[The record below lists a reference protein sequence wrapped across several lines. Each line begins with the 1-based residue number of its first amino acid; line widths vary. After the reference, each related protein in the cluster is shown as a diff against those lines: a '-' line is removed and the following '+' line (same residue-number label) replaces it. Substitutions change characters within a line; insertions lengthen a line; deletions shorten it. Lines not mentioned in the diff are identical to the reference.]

1 MAGRGRRV
9 AVTLI
14 VLAVVLSVGR
24 WSSVFLTERLWEASV
39 SEAVAV
45 AGARRA
51 LYSVA
56 LELLGLVVAIVW
68 LVLHLGIAA
77 QTALPDYP
85 PPEREYVQVWP
96 ARLPR
101 WTLLAAAA
109 LAAVLLGGGG
119 SGWLDH
125 LLLARSGVRLGV
137 PDPLLG
143 EDLGV
148 FVGAV
153 PLWLELQARAVALA
167 AAALA
172 GVVLLHITGGTIRVA
187 ERRIAIAPAA
197 RGHVAVVLAALA
209 AALAWGCFLEPF
221 RLAAGLR
228 GPLLTSE
235 FLLRSLVSQI
245 EAGVG
250 AAAAL
255 LSLLW
260 WAGLRGLATF
270 AVWALFALVSLAG
283 RVLPLHTE
291 AAVAAPGWQAAARAL
306 DSVAFALGG
315 AEAAPPTSR
324 TAASALIPTLWDE
337 PMLAPAVGDS
347 GSLSG
352 ASRGWIIA
360 GGAPRPVWFA
370 VRDARGEASALL
382 ALADDQVSP
391 TGRILF
397 WREGDST
404 PQPDLRG
411 YRELPAH
418 ALRPGAPEIEVAA
431 GSHGVVLSGWI
442 KRLMLAWALQHPP
455 VLSARSGIRVA
466 WRLDP
471 AVRLRAVAPFAHW
484 TPPRPRPLKRG
495 LVWVSDGLLSAGVFP
510 SSARVPWAGGVV
522 SMVRPGFFGVV
533 DAESG
538 SVRIFRNDPADSVA
552 AAWARITEP
561 LIEPP
566 SAVPA
571 ELRTP
576 RSLPEELLIAQAHA
590 LEGPGWGA
598 GRLERAAG
606 SGGSAAGLAGF
617 APPPAPGGGEAV
629 VPFMDE
635 TSRDIRTLLLARAS
649 AEGDSVRLLRIEDS
663 TRRIE
668 SAAGLKARWDRFP
681 FRAQLQ
687 DSVRATGGVP
697 EQGRV
702 RFALAGDGVAAYQP
716 EWSVPAAGKEGEQ
729 AQLLLVSV
737 ALGRKLGSGRTMAEA
752 WRNLRGEISP
762 TAVGA
767 GAEAVL
773 QQARRWML
781 HADSALRRGDLQEL
795 GRALANLKELLE
807 APRTPR

>member
-51 LYSVA
+51 VYSLA
-56 LELLGLVVAIVW
+56 LELLGLLVAIAW
-68 LVLHLGIAA
+68 LVAHFGVAA
-77 QTALPDYP
+77 QSALPAYP

-119 SGWLDH
+119 GGWLDH

-137 PDPLLG
+137 TDPLLG
-143 EDLGV
+143 ADLGA
-148 FVGAV
+148 FMGAV
-153 PLWLELQARAVALA
+153 PLWLELQARAVLLA

-172 GVVLLHITGGTIRVA
+172 GVVLLHLTGGTIRLA
-187 ERRIAIAPAA
+187 ERRIGIAPAA
-197 RGHVAVVLAALA
+197 RGHLAILLAALA
-209 AALAWGCFLEPF
+209 AALAWGCFLEPY

-235 FLLRSLVSQI
+235 FLLRSLVAEI

-260 WAGLRGLATF
+260 WGGLRGAAAF
-270 AVWALFALVSLAG
+270 GVWALFALVSLAA

-291 AAVAAPGWQAAARAL
+291 AAVADPGWQAAARSL
-306 DSVAFALGG
+306 DSIAFALGG
-315 AEAAPPTSR
+315 AEAGPPAVRS
-324 TAASALIPTLWDE
+324 AAAGLIPTLWDE
-337 PMLAPAVGDS
+337 PMLAAAVGDS
-347 GSLSG
+347 GGLSG

-360 GGAPRPVWFA
+360 GGVPHPVWFA
-370 VRDARGEASALL
+370 VRDARGEAAALL

-404 PQPDLRG
+404 PQPGLRG
-411 YRELPAH
+411 YRDLPAH
-418 ALRPGAPEIEVAA
+418 ALRPAAPEIEVAA
-431 GSHGVVLSGWI
+431 AAHGVVLDGWI

-471 AVRLRAVAPFAHW
+471 AVRLRAIAPFARW

-510 SSARVPWAGGVV
+510 SSARIPWAGGPV

-538 SVRIFRNDPADSVA
+538 SVRIFRTDPADSVA

-566 SAVPA
+566 AAVPA

-576 RSLPEELLIAQAHA
+576 RSLPEELLIAQARA
-590 LEGPGWGA
+590 LEGPAWRA
-598 GRLERAAG
+598 GLLEPGPG
-606 SGGSAAGLAGF
+606 SGGSAAGPARFL
-617 APPPAPGGGEAV
+617 PPPAPGGGEAV

-635 TSRDIRTLLLARAS
+635 TNRDLRALLVARGS
-649 AEGDSVRLLRIEDS
+649 AEGDSVRLVRIEDS
-663 TRRIE
+663 TRAIE
-668 SAAGLKARWDRFP
+668 SAAALRARWARFP

-702 RFALAGDGVAAYQP
+702 RFALASDGVAAYQP
-716 EWSVPAAGKEGEQ
+716 EWAVTASGGGR

-737 ALGRKLGSGRTMAEA
+737 ALGRKLGIGRTMAEA
-752 WRNLRGEISP
+752 WRNLRGETSP
-762 TAVGA
+762 ATAGA

-773 QQARRWML
+773 QEARRWML

-807 APRTPR
+807 TPRLRR